1 MELKQTEHLEVMQT
15 WYEVLVDFGED
26 GTKTIFTSNTYEQC
40 LKCVENLAQGIIED
54 REIDLDEDEL
64 EAIEKVYINFALFAP
79 SLEFVP
85 LHNEDSAYAPI
96 DTFTV
101 TNKRKE
107 V

>member
-40 LKCVENLAQGIIED
+40 LKCVEKLAQGIIDVEV
-54 REIDLDEDEL
+54 DLDEDDL
-64 EAIEKVYINFALFAP
+64 EAIEKVYINFTLIAP

-85 LHNEDSAYAPI
+85 LPSEDSAYAPI

-101 TNKRKE
+101 TNKRNE